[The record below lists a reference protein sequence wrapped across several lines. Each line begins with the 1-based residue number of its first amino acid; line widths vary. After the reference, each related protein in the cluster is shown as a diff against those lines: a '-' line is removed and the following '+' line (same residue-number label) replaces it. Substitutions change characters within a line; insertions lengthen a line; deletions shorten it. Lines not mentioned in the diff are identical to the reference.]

1 MDLISAGIVFLVFVA
16 LLTFTWLA
24 RKTWNWLD
32 ITFVNLVF
40 LITVLATAALAQ
52 AYNLRQ
58 RDMAAESQARTQL
71 ERAKREAELA
81 LVGERDASTY
91 GPDSL
96 RAKAQQVRL
105 LFASRGRVWMN
116 GGVTVEGQNNEQ
128 RRLTF
133 SSERPAEQAD
143 FELSRLKLKDTELYL
158 FVDENIKGEPYP
170 SRFIGRV
177 LVVDES
183 PKEIVIESV
192 KTGGREVI
200 VEEQEWN
207 NPSSTWTLYE
217 KMPLDRHDLFRERFL
232 ADVDL
237 EPESTSPEDQQLAEA
252 IRNDQL
258 EIGDYR
264 RLLEDRY
271 LNANFFNLDSN
282 SPEYEALIDSYAF
295 DGYSLGKIESWIKS
309 NNGIRQ
315 TDSFVPATD
324 EVFIMY
330 RFNKASNEEY
340 IVDSATGALTTDGA
354 FTAFGYAVD
363 RSLHHG
369 GPIRFNEGDFVLIDQ
384 QTADGERGAEQIPPF
399 RSKEDVTEV
408 DRVYVRKLKNYPFLF
423 TNLSI
428 LADQAE
434 QETNRV
440 RDSIK
445 IDETA
450 LQNTQNQ
457 ERERDKIVEGLQQ
470 DITNLKN
477 DLQVITELLERREGD
492 LQRMTAEMDTLRR
505 NIRETYLRLQERTLE
520 IERSAFAGR

>member
-16 LLTFTWLA
+16 LLTFSWLA

-40 LITVLATAALAQ
+40 LSTVLAAVALSQ

-58 RDMAAESQARTQL
+58 RDMSAETQARAQL
-71 ERAKREAELA
+71 DRAKRDAELA
-81 LVGERDASTY
+81 LSGDPEASSY

-116 GGVTVEGQNNEQ
+116 GAVTVEGQNNEQ

-133 SSERPAEQAD
+133 STERPAEQAD
-143 FELSRLKLKDTELYL
+143 FELSRLKLKDNELYL
-158 FVDENIKGEPYP
+158 FADENIIGEPYP
-170 SRFIGRV
+170 SKFIGRV
-177 LVVDES
+177 LVVDENA
-183 PKEIVIESV
+183 KEILIESV
-192 KTGGREVI
+192 KTGGQEVI
-200 VEEQEWN
+200 VEDQEWS

-232 ADVDL
+232 ADVERD
-237 EPESTSPEDQQLAEA
+237 PESATAEEQELAEA

-258 EIGDYR
+258 EIGPYR

-271 LNANFFNLDSN
+271 LSADLLNLDPN
-282 SPEYEALIDSYAF
+282 SSEYEAIIDSFAF
-295 DGYSLGKIESWIKS
+295 DGFPLGKIENWIEDNS
-309 NNGIRQ
+309 GTRRN
-315 TDSFVPATD
+315 DSFVPATD

-340 IVDSATGALTTDGA
+340 IVDSGTGALTTDGA

-369 GPIRFNEGDFVLIDQ
+369 GPVRFNEGDSVLIDQ

-399 RSKEDVTEV
+399 RSKEDVTELY
-408 DRVYVRKLKNYPFLF
+408 RVYVRKLKNYPFLF
-423 TNLSI
+423 TNLNI

-434 QETNRV
+434 QEANRV
-440 RDSIK
+440 RDSIAV
-445 IDETA
+445 DELA
-450 LQNTQNQ
+450 LQNARNQ
-457 ERERDKIVEGLQQ
+457 ERERDKISEGLQQ
-470 DITNLKN
+470 DITHLKN
-477 DLQVITELLERREGD
+477 DLQVITQLLERREGD
-492 LQRMTAEMDTLRR
+492 LQRMTAEMETLRR
-505 NIRETYLRLQERTLE
+505 NIRDAYNRLQERTLE